1 MRFAVALTLVFLAG
15 VMLAGAARAQG
26 GSHPFCEEGRP
37 ANDDA
42 DEDADEEAAEPT
54 HRAPA
59 AILPCALVDSGILGS
74 NVFGRG
80 VLDAAGAPE
89 GAPAAACADTP
100 FYVVTHAGVLLC
112 QVDVELFSASG
123 APALERAP
131 QTLAQQSIASH
142 AAATAGGVDEL
153 RPPTPCER
161 VEAAPSTI
169 AGGPL
174 DENTWRPPRPS

>member
-1 MRFAVALTLVFLAG
+1 MRFAVALTLVLLAG

-26 GSHPFCEEGRP
+26 GLHPFCEEGRP
-37 ANDDA
+37 ANEDA
-42 DEDADEEAAEPT
+42 NEAAAEKAADEEVAEPT

-59 AILPCALVDSGILGS
+59 AILPCALVDSDVLG
-74 NVFGRG
+74 GG
-80 VLDAAGAPE
+80 VLGAPDAAPG
-89 GAPAAACADTP
+89 AACADTP

-142 AAATAGGVDEL
+142 AAAAADVIDEL
-153 RPPTPCER
+153 RPPAPCER
-161 VEAAPSTI
+161 TVAPPSTV